1 MRVTKKTYIAG
12 LLVLNLWLVTSLNA
26 QDNQTLYYLNRVPQS
41 TFMNPALQPSC
52 NFFLGLPVVSSL
64 QMGVGNNTYSLTD
77 IVKKHPTNDSLIL
90 FLHPDANYSKDDF
103 VAKLDNNNYFF
114 ENTQTDLLTFGFRAN
129 TWYFTF
135 NLSEKIDVS
144 FNYPK
149 DLMILALYGN
159 EKFFNE
165 TADFSALGVNGI
177 FWREY
182 GLGVSKQIN
191 ENLTFGIRGKVLF
204 GHVAAVTDNKSM
216 GIYSS
221 RDSIYIHTNTYINTS
236 IPLEARTTPEGEFDG
251 FDESGLDS
259 IDYID
264 YAMQHNNMGFGV
276 DFGVY
281 YKPVKKLGLSLSV
294 VDLGYIKW
302 DTDITNLALKGDFTF
317 KGADLGELST
327 NDSATFDGQFE
338 EILDSLENSFK
349 VTNQVTNFTTSLN
362 TKIYVGASW
371 LVSKKFDLSFLYRGY
386 YFNNHLTSAYTFSA
400 NARPIRGISATV
412 SYSIMNGS
420 YNNIGV
426 GLVLGGAPLQL
437 YVVADNASAALWGHQ
452 TTSLN
457 FRVGLNI
464 AFGCREKKKN
474 EDKPLLKTTIF

>member
-1 MRVTKKTYIAG
+1 
-12 LLVLNLWLVTSLNA
+12 
-26 QDNQTLYYLNRVPQS
+26 
-41 TFMNPALQPSC
+41 
-52 NFFLGLPVVSSL
+52 
-64 QMGVGNNTYSLTD
+64 
-77 IVKKHPTNDSLIL
+77 
-90 FLHPDANYSKDDF
+90 
-103 VAKLDNNNYFF
+103 
-114 ENTQTDLLTFGFRAN
+114 
-129 TWYFTF
+129 
-135 NLSEKIDVS
+135 
-144 FNYPK
+144 
-149 DLMILALYGN
+149 
-159 EKFFNE
+159 
-165 TADFSALGVNGI
+165 
-177 FWREY
+177 
-182 GLGVSKQIN
+182 
-191 ENLTFGIRGKVLF
+191 
-204 GHVAAVTDNKSM
+204 
-216 GIYSS
+216 
-221 RDSIYIHTNTYINTS
+221 
-236 IPLEARTTPEGEFDG
+236 
-251 FDESGLDS
+251 
-259 IDYID
+259 
-264 YAMQHNNMGFGV
+264 
-276 DFGVY
+276 
-281 YKPVKKLGLSLSV
+281 
-294 VDLGYIKW
+294 YIKW

-327 NDSATFDGQFE
+327 NDSASFDGQFQ

-386 YFNNHLTSAYTFSA
+386 YFNDHLTSAYTFSA

-464 AFGCREKKKN
+464 AFGCRGKKKN